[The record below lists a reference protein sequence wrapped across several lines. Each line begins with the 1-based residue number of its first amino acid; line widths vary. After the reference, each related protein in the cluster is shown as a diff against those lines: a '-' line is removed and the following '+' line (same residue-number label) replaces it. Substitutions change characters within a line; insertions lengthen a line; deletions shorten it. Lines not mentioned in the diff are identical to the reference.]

1 MGTEHRYT
9 DMDCDDELKRFLGS
23 AALYQGYLMKFLRGG
38 SFEEL
43 RRYFEAKYRMVTGRR
58 LHLQEASEDRR
69 TVVELHKVAE
79 ITVRAI
85 RAGKSAEEIK
95 PLAREVRTAYDRA
108 YARLSMQYH

>member
-1 MGTEHRYT
+1 MSTTYEYT
-9 DMDCDDELKRFLGS
+9 NMDCDDELRRFLGS

-43 RRYFEAKYRMVTGRR
+43 RRYFEAKYRRITGKK
-58 LHLQEASEDRR
+58 LQLQEASEDRR

-95 PLAREVRTAYDRA
+95 PLAREVRTAYERA
-108 YARLSMQYH
+108 YARLSMQYR